1 MALSLDRLLMAPE
14 EMDMEVGAEATTEV
28 ETMAMVEVPMVVVA
42 ATRPWVE
49 LLEVVV
55 VATTLRSG
63 QTTTAAWA

>member
-14 EMDMEVGAEATTEV
+14 EMDMEVDAEAITEV

-55 VATTLRSG
+55 VAITRPSG
-63 QTTTAAWA
+63 RTTTAAWA

>member
-14 EMDMEVGAEATTEV
+14 EMDMEVDAEAIMEV

-42 ATRPWVE
+42 ATRPWEE

-55 VATTLRSG
+55 VVTTLRSG
-63 QTTTAAWA
+63 RTTTAAWA